1 MKSSMLLKDPPR
13 LECYVHAA
21 KRYPDCDAQ
30 AMHCFSILKHTV
42 DTLWKVESKHYI
54 SEEISQGR
62 FLIMML
68 LMDKTNDL
76 ETSEGIDV
84 ATDISKIASLNPR
97 TPAELAN
104 LAQIT
109 RASVSGLLDSLEK
122 EGLVRREH
130 DTKDRRQ
137 VIVHLTEKGQT
148 FIESFLPP
156 YFKLISD
163 LMRPLELEERM
174 TLVALLEKLKGGAKN
189 KG

>member
-1 MKSSMLLKDPPR
+1 MLLKDPPR

-21 KRYPDCDAQ
+21 KRYTDCDAE
-30 AMHCFSILKHTV
+30 AMHCVSILKHTV
-42 DTLWKVESKHYI
+42 DALWKVESKHYI

-68 LMDKTNDL
+68 LMDKT
-76 ETSEGIDV
+76 TGSEANECKDG
-84 ATDISKIASLNPR
+84 ATDISAIASLNPR
-97 TPAELAN
+97 TPADLAN

-122 EGLVRREH
+122 ESLVRREH
-130 DTKDRRQ
+130 DTEDRRQ
-137 VIVHLTEKGQT
+137 VIVHLTEKGQA

-163 LMRPLELEERM
+163 LMRPLEPKERLI
-174 TLVALLEKLKGGAKN
+174 LVSLLEKLKGGATN
-189 KG
+189 QE